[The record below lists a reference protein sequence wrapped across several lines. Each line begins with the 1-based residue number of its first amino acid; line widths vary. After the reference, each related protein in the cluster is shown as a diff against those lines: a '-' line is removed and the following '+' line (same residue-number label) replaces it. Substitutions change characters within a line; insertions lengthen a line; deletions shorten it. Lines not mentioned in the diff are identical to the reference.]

1 MGITKKTVVVSVL
14 RMVVFICVIL
24 TSSLHIAMAI
34 ETMNVDDI
42 TPGMKGYGKTV
53 FKGKRIEVFNIE
65 VLGVLKNWEARS
77 DMILIK
83 MTGGPLNKT
92 GIIAGMS
99 GSPVYIDNKLIGA
112 VSHGWSFAKEAIAG
126 VTPIGIMMDVLK
138 MEPQVEEPTLVRKDN
153 TWSAPLDI
161 QDSKVIN
168 KLISHGMVFE
178 EGLPGNNRFQQP
190 FTINLVPIR
199 TPLMVSGFDNRSLK
213 RMNSLFS
220 KLGWFPSQSSRDRVN
235 FSTNLRG
242 FVPGASVAAEII
254 RGDLNASAIG
264 TVTYR
269 EGNNILAFGHPLI
282 QTGTTDL
289 PMATAYVYTILASQ
303 SGSVK
308 MAVPEEIIG
317 RITQDRR
324 SALAGKI
331 GEYSQM
337 IPCQVDIKGSLN
349 VKYNFDIIHNK
360 LLTPNLVQMAV
371 ESALL
376 ATEKSI
382 GEKLVNLKLDI
393 NIAGREEP
401 VTVENV
407 YYDPGLS
414 WFPIYNITQ
423 PITTLLNN
431 KFQPVRIKSIKLV
444 ADILEAKNIASIENV
459 RVSKKWVN
467 PGDEISLNV
476 SLKPFTQESV
486 SIPLKIKL
494 PDDITRGS
502 IIRVTVC
509 DANHS
514 QMLETAGAPGRL
526 IPANFEQLITNIEE
540 VENNKNLIIR
550 VRLNKRGL
558 TYMGEDFPSLPNSF
572 LNIMSLSNQ
581 SGISRLRGEIVKR
594 VQTNWLIT
602 GKQTIN
608 LFVENNG

>member
-1 MGITKKTVVVSVL
+1 
-14 RMVVFICVIL
+14 
-24 TSSLHIAMAI
+24 
-34 ETMNVDDI
+34 
-42 TPGMKGYGKTV
+42 
-53 FKGKRIEVFNIE
+53 
-65 VLGVLKNWEARS
+65 
-77 DMILIK
+77 
-83 MTGGPLNKT
+83 
-92 GIIAGMS
+92 
-99 GSPVYIDNKLIGA
+99 
-112 VSHGWSFAKEAIAG
+112 
-126 VTPIGIMMDVLK
+126 MDVLK

-178 EGLPGNNRFQQP
+178 EGLPGNTRFQQP

-235 FSTNLRG
+235 ASTNLSG

-407 YYDPGLS
+407 YYESGLS

-459 RVSKKWVN
+459 RVS
-467 PGDEISLNV
+467 
-476 SLKPFTQESV
+476 
-486 SIPLKIKL
+486 
-494 PDDITRGS
+494 
-502 IIRVTVC
+502 
-509 DANHS
+509 
-514 QMLETAGAPGRL
+514 
-526 IPANFEQLITNIEE
+526 
-540 VENNKNLIIR
+540 
-550 VRLNKRGL
+550 
-558 TYMGEDFPSLPNSF
+558 
-572 LNIMSLSNQ
+572 
-581 SGISRLRGEIVKR
+581 
-594 VQTNWLIT
+594 
-602 GKQTIN
+602 
-608 LFVENNG
+608 